1 MKIETKTKITITL
14 DENEYTLTRSE
25 AQELYNKLKK
35 ELEITDTLPYYLPKE
50 MSRNHDHRTDWVNF
64 PVPIEPYPS
73 HPQVWYSTTAD
84 K

>member
-35 ELEITDTLPYYLPKE
+35 ELGITDTLPYYLPKE
-50 MSRNHDHRTDWVNF
+50 NSRPPDDWAEIPLYPMHPPF
-64 PVPIEPYPS
+64 PS
-73 HPQVWYSTTAD
+73 HPQVWCSTTAD

>member
-25 AQELYNKLKK
+25 AQELYNKLK
-35 ELEITDTLPYYLPKE
+35 
-50 MSRNHDHRTDWVNF
+50 RNW
-64 PVPIEPYPS
+64 
-73 HPQVWYSTTAD
+73 

>member
-35 ELEITDTLPYYLPKE
+35 ELEVTDTLPLSISAMRKNKLHG
-50 MSRNHDHRTDWVNF
+50 SKD
-64 PVPIEPYPS
+64 
-73 HPQVWYSTTAD
+73 
-84 K
+84 